1 MSTGPQNSKV
11 RSTLYRAL
19 RYPWHLLISNIRK
32 LVFISLGRGRYRN
45 QIYDGYLR
53 ESLPSGMGRSDISD
67 HLSTIFYFARDAN
80 PKLIVELGTRGGES
94 TKALLA
100 ASASCNSVMLSIDM
114 DDCNH
119 SGLPFDEHWNFIK
132 ADDIEFGRDG
142 FVEWCNSKS
151 IPAKIGVLFIDTSHE
166 YNHTKQ
172 ELETWLEYL
181 DENGIIILHDTNMGK
196 GIFSRRDGSIG
207 LSWDN
212 ERGVI
217 RALEELMGSKYDES
231 TFFCDFN
238 EEYSLLHFPNCNG
251 LSIIKKV

>member
-1 MSTGPQNSKV
+1 MSTGPQNSES
-11 RSTLYRAL
+11 RSIFYRIF
-19 RYPWHLLISNIRK
+19 RYPWYLLISNIRK
-32 LVFISLGRGRYRN
+32 MIFIALGKRGYQN
-45 QIYDGYLR
+45 QIYDRFLK
-53 ESLPSGMGRSDISD
+53 ESLPNGMGKTDISD
-67 HLSTIFYFARDAN
+67 HLSTIFYFTRDAN

-100 ASASCNSVMLSIDM
+100 ASASCDSVMLSVDIN
-114 DDCNH
+114 DCKH
-119 SGLPFDEHWNFIK
+119 TSMPFNEHWNFIK

-142 FVEWCNSKS
+142 FVEWCDSKS

-166 YNHTKQ
+166 YNHTKL
-172 ELETWLEYL
+172 ELETWLKYL
-181 DENGIIILHDTNMGK
+181 DENGTIILHDTNMGK
-196 GIFSRRDGSIG
+196 GVFSRRDGSIG

-217 RALEELMGSKYDES
+217 RAIEDLMESRYDES

-238 EEYSLLHFPNCNG
+238 EEYSLLHFPSCNG